1 MSPIPE
7 CIIFSSGEMRTSSTI
22 IFKTEGVM
30 QKRRQGVRGTGLP
43 MIPLRDQV
51 FFPNMVAPIL
61 VARDKSVGALDE
73 AVEGEGLLFLVLQRD
88 PQVEEP
94 TKRDLHSVGVVA
106 RVVQAMRLPN
116 GIAKVLLEG
125 VARARMV
132 RFYRSGPGYRAL
144 IQLVPF
150 ESHDSPEV
158 RARLR
163 RVTMYFEE
171 YVRLNRQVPDEVLM
185 GIQGEE
191 DPAKVAD
198 FISAHLTVPPQV
210 KQELLSAPSLEALLD
225 KLLAILVQEQE
236 ILKLE
241 EKIEDKVRSR
251 MQEDQRQFYLQQRMR
266 VLQEELGEAPEE
278 EFSKWEEKIEAA
290 GMPEQVEQKARSELA
305 RLRQMQPFSPEATVV
320 RNYLDWLV
328 SLPWSKRTEDRL
340 DVELVQ
346 RILDEDHYGLEK
358 PKERIVEHLAVV
370 KLAGRIKG
378 PVLCLV
384 GPPGTGKTS
393 LARSVARAL
402 GRNFVRVSLG
412 GVRDEAEIRG
422 HRRTYVGALPGR
434 IIQSMRKAGSKN
446 PVFLLDEVDKIGVDF
461 RGDPAAAL
469 LEVLD
474 PEQNHSFSDHYLE
487 VDFDLSEVLFIT
499 TANTTHTIP
508 PSLLDRMEVIELH
521 GYLEHEKLHIA
532 KGFLIPKQ
540 LKENGMDPSS
550 LRITDGALVKLIR
563 RYTDEAG
570 VRQLQREIASVC
582 RKVARKIVEGKE
594 QAPVTVTARDLEG
607 LLGLPKVQ
615 ERKLPDRD
623 LVGVATGLAWTQNGG
638 DILHIEV
645 TLFPGKGELILT
657 GRLGEVM
664 KESAQ
669 AAWSYVRSA
678 AGRLGA
684 DEGAFRGKDVHIH
697 IPEGAIPKD
706 GPSAGVT
713 MATAL
718 VSALTG
724 RPVRRDVAM
733 TGEVT
738 LRGYVLPVG
747 GLDEKILAAKRAG
760 VSKVVLPKRNE
771 PQVKEMSPELK
782 KNIEFVFVEHMDEV
796 LEAALLDKGKGT

>member
-1 MSPIPE
+1 MS
-7 CIIFSSGEMRTSSTI
+7 
-22 IFKTEGVM
+22 
-30 QKRRQGVRGTGLP
+30 RRRSEVQHARLP
-43 MIPLRDQV
+43 VIPLRDQA
-51 FFPNMVAPIL
+51 FFPHMVAPIL
-61 VARDKSVGALDE
+61 VAREKSLEALNI
-73 AVEGEGLLFLVLQRD
+73 AVEGDGMLFLALQKD

-94 TKRDLHSVGVVA
+94 GRRDLYPVGVVS
-106 RVVQAMRLPN
+106 RVIQAMRLPN
-116 GIAKVLLEG
+116 GVAKVLLEG
-125 VARARMV
+125 VVRARIV
-132 RFYRSGPGYRAL
+132 RFSRSGPAYWAQVRL
-144 IQLVPF
+144 IPLKGR
-150 ESHDSPEV
+150 ESPELL
-158 RARLR
+158 AKLR
-163 RVTMYFEE
+163 RVRAYFEE
-171 YVRLNRQVPDEVLM
+171 YVRLNRQVPDEVLI

-191 DPAKVAD
+191 DPVKIAD
-198 FISAHLTVPPQV
+198 LISAYLTVPLGV
-210 KQELLSAPSLEALLD
+210 KQELLAAQSLDALLD
-225 KLLAILVQEQE
+225 RLLAILAQEQE
-236 ILKLE
+236 LLRLE
-241 EKIEDKVRSR
+241 EEIEDRVRSR
-251 MQEDQRQFYLQQRMR
+251 MQEGQRQFYLQERMR
-266 VLQEELGEAPEE
+266 ALQEELGEVPGE
-278 EFSKWEEKIEAA
+278 EFSDWEEKIRAA
-290 GMPEQVEQKARSELA
+290 GMPESVEQKAMAELA
-305 RLRQMQPFSPEATVV
+305 KLRQMQPFSPEATVV

-340 DVELVQ
+340 DIALVQ

-370 KLAGRIKG
+370 QLAGRIKG

-412 GVRDEAEIRG
+412 GIRDEAEIRG

-446 PVFLLDEVDKIGVDF
+446 PVFLLDEVDKIGADF

-487 VDFDLSEVLFIT
+487 VEFDLSEVLFIT
-499 TANTTHTIP
+499 TANTPHTIP
-508 PSLLDRMEVIELH
+508 PPLLDRMEVIELH

-540 LKENGMDPSS
+540 LKETGMDPSR

-570 VRQLQREIASVC
+570 VRQLQREIASIC
-582 RKVARKIVEGKE
+582 RKVARRIVEGKE
-594 QAPVTVTARDLEG
+594 KGAVTVTARDLEG
-607 LLGLPKVQ
+607 LLGLPKVE
-615 ERKLPDRD
+615 ERKLPDED
-623 LVGVATGLAWTQNGG
+623 LVGVSTGLAWTQNGG
-638 DILHIEV
+638 DLLQIEV
-645 TLFPGKGELILT
+645 TLFPGKGELLLT

-678 AGRLGA
+678 AGRWGIG
-684 DEGAFRGKDVHIH
+684 EEAFRNKDVHIH
-697 IPEGAIPKD
+697 VPEGAIPKD
-706 GPSAGVT
+706 GPSAGIT

-724 RPVRRDVAM
+724 KPVRRDVAM
-733 TGEVT
+733 SGEVT

-747 GLDEKILAAKRAG
+747 GLNEKVLAAKRAG
-760 VSKVVLPKRNE
+760 VRTVVLPRRNE
-771 PQVKEMSPELK
+771 LQVRELPPELK
-782 KNIEFVFVEHMDEV
+782 RGMRFVLVEHMDEV
-796 LEAALLDKGKGT
+796 LKIALAG